1 MCLSS
6 GTVQEEDFPRGGASA
21 LTPLEVRKIKHEAEE
36 DVLFGVKVIFL
47 LFTTFFGN
55 TILCKMAAG
64 LIFFCFNYN
73 NIHEKI
79 TQF

>member
-36 DVLFGVKVIFL
+36 DVLFGVKVI
-47 LFTTFFGN
+47 LFFVIYYSFGN
-55 TILCKMAAG
+55 TILWTQCKNG
-64 LIFFCFNYN
+64 CWI
-73 NIHEKI
+73 NILLFQLK
-79 TQF
+79 

>member
-47 LFTTFFGN
+47 L
-55 TILCKMAAG
+55 LLLLLLL
-64 LIFFCFNYN
+64 LICSST
-73 NIHEKI
+73 H
-79 TQF
+79 